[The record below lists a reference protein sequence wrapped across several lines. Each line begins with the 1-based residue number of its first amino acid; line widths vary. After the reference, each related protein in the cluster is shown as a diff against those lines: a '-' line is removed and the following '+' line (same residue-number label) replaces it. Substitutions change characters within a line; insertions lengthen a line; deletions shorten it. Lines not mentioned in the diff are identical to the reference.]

1 MPIIKLDIPIFFL
14 FFFNGIY
21 ILFNKLQNISA
32 EILRFIVTWGA
43 RGPLDQISYIF
54 IHTVLYSLISTFNMD
69 LPGNACIKIHI
80 YFKCVNNDFKNESV
94 GDSE

>member
-1 MPIIKLDIPIFFL
+1 MPIIKLDIPIFL
-14 FFFNGIY
+14 CFFFNGIY

-43 RGPLDQISYIF
+43 RGPLDQISYSF
-54 IHTVLYSLISTFNMD
+54 IHTVLYSLVSIFNMD
-69 LPGNACIKIHI
+69 LPGNACII
-80 YFKCVNNDFKNESV
+80 YFKCVNNDFKNELV